1 MHSTETLVG
10 VWCMERHSGKYISYL
25 RVSTVRQE
33 QSGLGLEAQR
43 AAVANWLNG
52 GNWEL
57 VEEVVEVES
66 GKCHRNRPGLTKAL
80 EACRRY
86 GAKLIISRLD
96 RLSRDPVFLLSLRDA
111 GIDFVAV
118 DMPNANRMTVGIM
131 ALVAE
136 QEREAISTRTKAALA
151 AARARGVRLGN
162 PRPETARF
170 HNRAAASAAGA
181 RSGETRA
188 AMADDFARLIRPL
201 FDDELA
207 GLSAHAAAAELNQ
220 RGVQTARG
228 DGRWTARSVLNLKA
242 RKVLA

>member
-1 MHSTETLVG
+1 MAQHNG
-10 VWCMERHSGKYISYL
+10 RYISYL
-25 RVSTVRQE
+25 RVSTAKQG

-43 AAVANWLNG
+43 AAVENWLNG
-52 GNWEL
+52 GDWEL

-66 GKCHRNRPGLTKAL
+66 GRSHRNRPGLTKAL
-80 EACRRY
+80 DACRRY
-86 GAKLIISRLD
+86 GASLIISRID

-188 AMADDFARLIRPL
+188 AAANDFARLIRPL
-201 FDDELA
+201 FDRELA
-207 GLSAHAAAAELNQ
+207 GLSAHAAAAELNR

-228 DGRWTARSVLNLKA
+228 NGRWTARSVLNLKA
-242 RKVLA
+242 RRVSS